1 MFFESQKII
10 IINQKT
16 NTIVAHKYAVNDLY
30 ELTNSISDRA
40 FISNNKLTNKIKLIE
55 V

>member
-1 MFFESQKII
+1 M
-10 IINQKT
+10 
-16 NTIVAHKYAVNDLY
+16 AHERAVNDLY

-40 FISNNKLTNKIKLIE
+40 FVSDDGMRSNDDGVRLIE